1 MTCKKLENP
10 SFFSLFP
17 FSFPKGKK
25 LSLRAIPT
33 RRKSTAARKR
43 IIIVMTTGGGR
54 GEQHTA
60 VAAVSSTTGRFERA
74 ESSFRDR
81 IPLLLSG
88 EDQKTGVPSSS
99 SSSMTPH
106 RYALVVSY
114 ACPWAC
120 RCLTT
125 AYLKGLEDVIDV
137 EIVHPTWQKTRKD
150 DGHAGWVFPD
160 FDADAIPH
168 MSGIESARFAV
179 KRYHTRKEKKNK
191 NSSEYYSV
199 RDFYEE
205 HDASFKGPF
214 TVPILYDR
222 VEKKIVSNESSEII
236 RDLNE
241 RFQPL
246 AKNDKLDLYPEKLRK
261 EIDEMNEWTY
271 HAINNGVYKC
281 GFARTQ
287 EAYDAAME
295 ELYRGLEKLESIL
308 QTSGMKYLLS
318 DDDVTETDVRVY
330 QTLVRFDE
338 VYVVYFKT
346 NKKCIREYKHL
357 SEYVKRL
364 HAMPAFQKATNMWD
378 IKTHYFT
385 SHLALNPYGIIPKG
399 DPSWLSSM

>member
-1 MTCKKLENP
+1 
-10 SFFSLFP
+10 
-17 FSFPKGKK
+17 
-25 LSLRAIPT
+25 
-33 RRKSTAARKR
+33 
-43 IIIVMTTGGGR
+43 MTTGGGGR

-81 IPLLLSG
+81 IPLLLLSG

-99 SSSMTPH
+99 SSSSSMRPH

-214 TVPILYDR
+214 TVPILYDQ